1 MEITLALGGGGIK
14 GHAHVGVLRVLER
27 EGIGIKAIAGTSAG
41 GLLGGLYAAGYPLEV
56 ILIRPNV
63 PRLGLLDK
71 VDVHDLARRGEFAA
85 QAALPEIYAAT
96 RWHNRLNRSL
106 AHTFLGSSAKKYV
119 K

>member
-1 MEITLALGGGGIK
+1 
-14 GHAHVGVLRVLER
+14 
-27 EGIGIKAIAGTSAG
+27 
-41 GLLGGLYAAGYPLEV
+41 
-56 ILIRPNV
+56 
-63 PRLGLLDK
+63 LLDK